1 MAGYILKLD
10 NLSRSHSLKVY
21 PEEVEINTH
30 FPTQTLRDKIQIGEI
45 EDIAIQMD
53 PTQRDPRY
61 CIVSIKGKGRLN
73 YTIPELETYQ
83 ARHLKSTIETQR
95 SEYRKKAESGESQSK
110 LSSALKSF
118 PVIRKRFG

>member
-21 PEEVEINTH
+21 SEEVEINTH
-30 FPTQTLRDKIQIGEI
+30 FPTQTLRDKIKIGEI
-45 EDIAIQMD
+45 EDVAIQMD
-53 PTQRDPRY
+53 PTQNDPRY

-95 SEYRKKAESGESQSK
+95 SEFQRKAESGKSESK
-110 LSSALKSF
+110 LASALKNF